1 MNDKFYSQ
9 IIDEEYLESVLGV
22 RVYKLPLPLEC
33 SGDVLTEDKLDIL
46 LKLKGTENKMRDIL

>member
-9 IIDEEYLESVLGV
+9 IIDEEYLERVLGV
-22 RVYKLPLPLEC
+22 RVYKLPLEC